1 MPARHRHHRH
11 SRVSHIDSARRHLP
25 STAARTA
32 PAEILAQVA
41 FHMNPTSLATACLV
55 NKHWLDCFFASLWKC
70 IPGSALYTPLFLRQ
84 LPFYHHLIERLN
96 LSVSDQLEQQNT
108 QICSKALALSTTV
121 LDCRSLRVVSM
132 LHMHGGTLLEPGS
145 SYLPSLGPTIQLQSA
160 ARILLLNN
168 MHTLVQLD
176 LHWLAESFQD
186 AVVVTVPELKHLQHL
201 SMSGWKSNYA
211 FAGNILIKILQACTE
226 LRTLGIVENE
236 ALACKKAFCGL
247 RQLGLQTRIRTLNLN
262 RSHLGI
268 EMFVN
273 LTSCMPELQ
282 HLSLQGAAWTKRPFL
297 VWNAE
302 LQKLMESFPRQ
313 CPLLRTMN
321 LSGSMCSDH
330 NKMFMGPLYD
340 MLLPENVEAVEAGDS
355 IVFPTTF
362 FSRLANR
369 AFRTLTRL
377 NMGHPDARWDRCRY
391 ATNYHYDFVPG
402 VLDVLQ
408 ACQQLDFL
416 DARGYPI
423 DAHAIGTQPWAAGLQ
438 TLRICIEFETRVC
451 QYYPGAGRIQV
462 QKRTYIAVARGGIKG
477 QGFSLRPAEPVVDP
491 LQNAYYQLGRLSKLQ
506 NLVLVRSE
514 ASRQRER
521 GHFELSMDAGLDKMR
536 GCTRMV
542 TLAFEPSGVH
552 SLRQTEL
559 KWIAKH
565 WQSLET
571 ICGYHG
577 DLDRDMFSQ
586 PS

>member
-1 MPARHRHHRH
+1 MPARHRHLRH
-11 SRVSHIDSARRHLP
+11 SCVSHIDSARRHPP

-55 NKHWLDCFFASLWKC
+55 NKHWLDCFFACLWKC
-70 IPGSALYTPLFLRQ
+70 IPDSALYTPLFLRQ

-121 LDCRSLRVVSM
+121 LDCRSLRV
-132 LHMHGGTLLEPGS
+132 
-145 SYLPSLGPTIQLQSA
+145 SA

-201 SMSGWKSNYA
+201 SLSGWKSNYA

-302 LQKLMESFPRQ
+302 LQKLMESFPRK

-340 MLLPENVEAVEAGDS
+340 TLLPDNVEAVEAGDS
-355 IVFPTTF
+355 VVFPTTF
-362 FSRLANR
+362 FSRLASR
-369 AFRTLTRL
+369 SFRTLTRL

-416 DARGYPI
+416 DARG
-423 DAHAIGTQPWAAGLQ
+423 
-438 TLRICIEFETRVC
+438 
-451 QYYPGAGRIQV
+451 
-462 QKRTYIAVARGGIKG
+462 
-477 QGFSLRPAEPVVDP
+477 
-491 LQNAYYQLGRLSKLQ
+491 
-506 NLVLVRSE
+506 
-514 ASRQRER
+514 
-521 GHFELSMDAGLDKMR
+521 
-536 GCTRMV
+536 
-542 TLAFEPSGVH
+542 
-552 SLRQTEL
+552 
-559 KWIAKH
+559 
-565 WQSLET
+565 
-571 ICGYHG
+571 
-577 DLDRDMFSQ
+577 
-586 PS
+586 